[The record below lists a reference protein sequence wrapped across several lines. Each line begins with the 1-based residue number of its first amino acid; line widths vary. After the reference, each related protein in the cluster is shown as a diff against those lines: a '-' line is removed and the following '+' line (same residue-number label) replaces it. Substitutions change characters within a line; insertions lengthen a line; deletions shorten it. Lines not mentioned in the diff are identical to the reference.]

1 MSNIKSKIKVAVCLA
16 TYNGKEFIG
25 EFVDTL
31 SQQSEKDFVLVVRDD
46 GSSDGTLSVLRELK
60 ETKKLKIEFIE
71 DQKGNIGPASNFM
84 TIIESIDADY
94 YFLADQDDK
103 WYSNKIEII
112 LKEFDKFD
120 ARVPT
125 AIFSDFELVNE
136 DAIFLK
142 VVKLEESLASIKYSN
157 HIPGCTL
164 AFNKA
169 LKKAIPIKSSDI
181 FMHDWWILL
190 TLFKEKGRIS
200 KINEPLIAYRQ
211 HRKNAVGWRKK
222 ESTILEKIQNI
233 TKTRKSI
240 YQNLKETKIIS
251 ESYIKYIIG
260 FLRHKAFNN
269 K

>member
-1 MSNIKSKIKVAVCLA
+1 MSDAKLKQKIAICLA

-31 SQQSEKDFVLVVRDD
+31 SQQSEKDFILVVRDD
-46 GSSDGTLSVLRELK
+46 GSSDGTLSALRSL
-60 ETKKLKIEFIE
+60 TAVRKLKIEIIE

-84 TIIESIDADY
+84 TIIDSIDADY

-103 WYSNKIEII
+103 WYSNKIETI
-112 LKEFDKFD
+112 LKEFNRFD
-120 ARVPT
+120 AGVPT
-125 AIFSDFELVNE
+125 AIFSDFDLIDEKSRFLRAVKLNESLVN
-136 DAIFLK
+136 
-142 VVKLEESLASIKYSN
+142 IKYSN

-169 LKKAIPIKSSDI
+169 LKKTIPLKSSNI

-200 KINEPLIAYRQ
+200 KTREPLIAYRQ
-211 HRKNAVGWRKK
+211 HGNNAVGWRKK
-222 ESTILEKIQNI
+222 ETTILEKLENI
-233 TKTRKSI
+233 IKTRKSI
-240 YQNLKETKIIS
+240 YQNLKETKMIGG
-251 ESYIKYIIG
+251 SYISYLIG
-260 FLRHKAFNN
+260 FIFYKVFNR